1 MEDKIKELI
10 ANYKNKIAVLNDMY
24 LEAIED
30 GYDGNAVRYKIKIG
44 VYKTFIND
52 LERLLK

>member
-10 ANYKNKIAVLNDMY
+10 ASYNDKISVLNDMHI
-24 LEAIED
+24 ASIED
-30 GYDGNAVRYKIKIG
+30 GYDKNAVRYRIKIG
-44 VYKTFIND
+44 VYRTFIND